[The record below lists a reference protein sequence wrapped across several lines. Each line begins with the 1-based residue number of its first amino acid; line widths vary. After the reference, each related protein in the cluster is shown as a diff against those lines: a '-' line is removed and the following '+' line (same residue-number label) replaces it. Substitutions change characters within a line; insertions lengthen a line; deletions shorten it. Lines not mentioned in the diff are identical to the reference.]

1 MKRAVIFCLGIFALS
16 GCSSMH
22 QQPIV
27 EEQQTIV
34 LQQDL
39 IRPCLPLKSL
49 QVKEYTQAES
59 FEAIKQW
66 ALQYKECQIK
76 QKALANLLQNLNK

>member
-1 MKRAVIFCLGIFALS
+1 MKRVAIICLGLFALS

-27 EEQQTIV
+27 EEQQTII

-39 IRPCLPLKSL
+39 IRPCQSLKPL
-49 QVKEYTQAES
+49 QDKEYTQAES

-76 QKALANLLQNLNK
+76 HKALADILQNLNK